1 MTFGAIGSKRVSWC
15 RRVVAVSLGL
25 VVVALGSVQA
35 SQATSP
41 ARSRHAAALDDAN
54 LRLAADAIEAQAL
67 LGGALSRAVSSW
79 SPATQILRSDE
90 ALIALARRRDPDR
103 EPVDTR
109 AFMGQVPYELGHEMR
124 RRPRH
129 FTITAT
135 HTLRRF
141 SHSVQVAGSAGI
153 GTQGH
158 KGGATAARFQKPDGV
173 YVDPRL
179 PVLDHPTVGEVALRA
194 ALGRLG
200 QPYVWA
206 GAGPTTF
213 DCSGLVR
220 WAYARAGIVLTH
232 FSGDQWNEGRLI
244 PARDALP
251 GDLILF
257 ANPISHVAMYLGAGW
272 MLNAPYTGHYVDVV
286 PVGAVPLGSKV
297 AGVVRP

>member
-1 MTFGAIGSKRVSWC
+1 MPAGAIGSKRRP
-15 RRVVAVSLGL
+15 RRLRAVAISVGL
-25 VVVALGSVQA
+25 VVAAVGSAQA
-35 SQATSP
+35 SHATSP

-54 LRLAADAIEAQAL
+54 LRLAANAVEGEAL
-67 LGGALSRAVSSW
+67 RGGALSRAISSS
-79 SPATQILRSDE
+79 SPAVVLLRSDE
-90 ALIALARRRDPDR
+90 ALIKLARKRDPAR

-109 AFMGQVPYELGHEMR
+109 AFMGQVPYHLTHEMR

-129 FTITAT
+129 FDITAT

-153 GTQGH
+153 GTQAR

-213 DCSGLVR
+213 DCSGLVG

-244 PARDALP
+244 PSRDALP

-257 ANPISHVAMYLGAGW
+257 GRPISHVAMYLGAGW